1 MTSRPGIR
9 LSRLG
14 LIARLA
20 ATAAVAVGAML
31 AALVPAASAAATGH
45 RAEATPPAGSAAQNR
60 AQRLLDDFAV
70 PPGAVL
76 LPAEPSDGL
85 AAAQLPA
92 LPPSDRR
99 AAGAFWRV
107 PLSINALM
115 AWFDQHPEE
124 GLVRISADAQD
135 GRSGTV
141 TFHGAPSADA
151 PAGIDVTA
159 SGSELADGS
168 TLLRVTVVIGYV
180 AARPTTEAL
189 PRAAEL
195 IVVPTFPLG
204 SNQNAP
210 QLTVT
215 DPARI
220 ARIEQIID
228 RLPKAPTGLT
238 HCPFDNGAGLALDF
252 ESAQN
257 TTLADAVLGVA
268 GCQRVQVS
276 ISGYN
281 EPALTGGSQAVAQI
295 QAVLGT
301 RWPLA

>member
-9 LSRLG
+9 PSRLG

-20 ATAAVAVGAML
+20 VTAAVTAGATL
-31 AALVPAASAAATGH
+31 AALVPPAPAAAAGH
-45 RAEATPPAGSAAQNR
+45 RAETAPPAGSTAQSPAR
-60 AQRLLDDFAV
+60 RLLDGFAV
-70 PPGAVL
+70 PPGAVR

-92 LPPSDRR
+92 LPASDPV
-99 AAGAFWRV
+99 AAGAFWHV

-124 GLVRISADAQD
+124 GLVRIADTQS
-135 GRSGTV
+135 GRSGTI
-141 TFHGAPSADA
+141 TFHRTPAADA
-151 PAGIDVTA
+151 PAGADITA

-168 TLLRVTVVIGYV
+168 TLLRVTVAIGYV
-180 AARPTTEAL
+180 AARPAGEAL
-189 PRAAEL
+189 PLAAKL

-204 SNQNAP
+204 SDQNAP
-210 QLTVT
+210 QLTIT
-215 DPARI
+215 DPVRI

-238 HCPFDNGAGLALDF
+238 HCPFDDGAALALDF

-257 TTLADAVLGVA
+257 TTLADTVLEVA
-268 GCQRVQVS
+268 GCRRVQVS
-276 ISGYN
+276 ISGYD
-281 EPALTGGSQAVAQI
+281 EPALSHGRQAVAQI
-295 QAVLGT
+295 QTVLGT
-301 RWPLA
+301 RWALS